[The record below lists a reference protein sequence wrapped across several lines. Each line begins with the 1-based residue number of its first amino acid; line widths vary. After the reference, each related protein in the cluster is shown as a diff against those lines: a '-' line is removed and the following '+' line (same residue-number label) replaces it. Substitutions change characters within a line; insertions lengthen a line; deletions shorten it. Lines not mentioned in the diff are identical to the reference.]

1 MEEQK
6 EPEQENQNLPAEVNK
21 KKSWHWLLQGILF
34 LVIAAGGAAAIA
46 YLPAFKLQD
55 IRVEG
60 NSYVPTEEICRIAG
74 VYRGEHML
82 QVKTDAAARTL
93 VKDLRIEEAN
103 VRRVFPG
110 GLVIEVEERL
120 PVARVTCDYGYLDI
134 DRQGMVLN
142 AYRVPRERTIPLI
155 TGLKLHDLYI
165 GDEVKNPAVQGLLK
179 YLNALRPEERGQ
191 LNEIAVMRPDYVV
204 AYTAAAV
211 QIRIGALERLESK
224 AALTQDFLA
233 ELRTAKHPIEYIDLS
248 FATPFIKFREGK

>member
-110 GLVIEVEERL
+110 
-120 PVARVTCDYGYLDI
+120 
-134 DRQGMVLN
+134 
-142 AYRVPRERTIPLI
+142 
-155 TGLKLHDLYI
+155 H
-165 GDEVKNPAVQGLLK
+165 
-179 YLNALRPEERGQ
+179 RG
-191 LNEIAVMRPDYVV
+191 RG
-204 AYTAAAV
+204 TAA
-211 QIRIGALERLESK
+211 RG
-224 AALTQDFLA
+224 
-233 ELRTAKHPIEYIDLS
+233 PGDL
-248 FATPFIKFREGK
+248 